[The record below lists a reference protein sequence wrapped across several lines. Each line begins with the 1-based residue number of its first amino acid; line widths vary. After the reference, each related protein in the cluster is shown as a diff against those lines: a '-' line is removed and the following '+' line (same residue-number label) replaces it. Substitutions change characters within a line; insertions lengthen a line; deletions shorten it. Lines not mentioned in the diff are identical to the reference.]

1 MDVEMDHARDSIPSR
16 TGLQKNEDVMKRRIA
31 FFDFDG
37 TITTRDSLLAFIF
50 FRHGRLKTI
59 MGLLIISPFYVLY
72 ALKLI
77 QVQKAKEKVLS
88 RFFRNEP
95 LEQFD
100 SFCEQFTRTVL
111 PSLIRPKAVKELQIM
126 MEKHVEIVI
135 VSASPENW
143 LKSWCKQFDAAL
155 ISTKLEVKN
164 GKLTGKID
172 GKNCRG
178 EEKVRRIRTQYDLG
192 NYDEVYAYG
201 DTKGD
206 KPMLALATFAFYQ
219 PFR

>member
-1 MDVEMDHARDSIPSR
+1 
-16 TGLQKNEDVMKRRIA
+16 MKRRIA

-50 FRHGRLKTI
+50 FRHGKWKTI
-59 MGLLIISPFYVLY
+59 LGLLSVSPYYALYV
-72 ALKLI
+72 LKLI
-77 QVQKAKEKVLS
+77 SVQKAKEKVLS

-95 LEQFD
+95 IERFE
-100 SFCEQFTRTVL
+100 SYCEEFIRTKI
-111 PSLIRPKAVKELQIM
+111 PELIRPKAIRELRM
-126 MEKHVEIVI
+126 MSEKGVEIVI

-143 LKSWCKQFDAAL
+143 LRTWSKQFDASL
-155 ISTKLEVKN
+155 ISTKLEVKD
-164 GKLTGKID
+164 GKLTGRID
-172 GKNCRG
+172 GRNCRG
-178 EEKVRRIRTQYDLG
+178 EEKVRRIRAQYELS

-206 KPMLALATFAFYQ
+206 KPMFELATFSFYK

>member
-1 MDVEMDHARDSIPSR
+1 
-16 TGLQKNEDVMKRRIA
+16 MKRRIA

-50 FRHGRLKTI
+50 FRHGKLKTI
-59 MGLLIISPFYVLY
+59 LGLISISQFYVLY
-72 ALKLI
+72 IVKL
-77 QVQKAKEKVLS
+77 VPAQKAKEKVLW
-88 RFFRNEP
+88 RLFRNEP
-95 LEQFD
+95 LEQFE
-100 SFCEQFTRTVL
+100 SNCETFISTVL
-111 PSLIRPKAVKELQIM
+111 PLLVRPKAIRELRIM
-126 MEKHVEIVI
+126 MEKQVEIVI
-135 VSASPENW
+135 VSASPDNW
-143 LKSWCKQFDAAL
+143 LKSWCKQFGAAL
-155 ISTKLEVKN
+155 ISTKLEVSD

-178 EEKVRRIRTQYDLG
+178 EEKVRRIRMQYDLS
-192 NYDEVYAYG
+192 NFDEVYAYG

>member
-1 MDVEMDHARDSIPSR
+1 
-16 TGLQKNEDVMKRRIA
+16 MKRRIA
-31 FFDFDG
+31 FLDFDG
-37 TITTRDSLLAFIF
+37 TITTRDSLLEFIF
-50 FRHGRLKTI
+50 FRHGKLKTI
-59 MGLLIISPFYVLY
+59 LGLISVSPYY
-72 ALKLI
+72 ALYILKI
-77 QVQKAKEKVLS
+77 IRVQKAKEKVLS

-95 LEQFD
+95 VERFE
-100 SFCEQFTRTVL
+100 SYCEDFTRRIIPALV
-111 PSLIRPKAVKELQIM
+111 RPKAIKELQM
-126 MEKHVEIVI
+126 LMEKGVEIVV
-135 VSASPENW
+135 VSASPHNW
-143 LKSWCKQFDAAL
+143 LHAWSKQFGASL
-155 ISTKLEVKN
+155 ISTKLEVKD

-178 EEKVRRIRTQYDLG
+178 QEKVRRIRSQYDLS